1 MHGQDA
7 HFFLVTMIALACGAG
22 SAAAADAYPVSGRW
36 TYNDAS
42 AAGPAPDCRKPIMEF
57 RGAQRLDQAG
67 GVSAYRNVRVDQS
80 SATLY
85 RVVDEFF
92 NVMIR
97 GRVSYTLRIRDEDHL
112 QIDYDR
118 GGKSV
123 TLRRC
128 A

>member
-1 MHGQDA
+1 MTRTRTL
-7 HFFLVTMIALACGAG
+7 LVSMIALACAAA
-22 SAAAADAYPVSGRW
+22 SAAAADSYPVSGRW
-36 TYNDAS
+36 TYNDALGS
-42 AAGPAPDCRKPIMEF
+42 GPAPECRKPTMEF
-57 RGAQRLDQAG
+57 RGAQRLDSVG
-67 GVSAYRNVRVDQS
+67 GVPAFRNVRVDQS
-80 SATLY
+80 STTTY

-97 GRVSYTLRIRDEDHL
+97 GRVSYTLRIRDKDHL